1 MATAPDAPLKQGK
14 PVSTVVQMH
23 AKWLYLE
30 PRTRERHYWDEMEGL
45 DLLNCLITPIF
56 FASTLS
62 RWPRSFLASV
72 YCCVLAL
79 KGYQMALLLLPGA
92 RHIKAHSRA
101 RYWIILAERVLRQ
114 FVATPVLGRGPRFVQ
129 WMRDAAAAD
138 PGPITAFKLAMLVSG
153 ITHAFWNAF
162 CLPLDIMSQVF
173 INVVFF
179 CLHFPP
185 TVTQVAY
192 PIGML
197 VRHKPRLVWLQ
208 WGIEQLACVAVLPL
222 QLLLALVGDAASLL
236 TDGTSALT
244 MWHQPPLQQQQ
255 AGMQQQDRDSWAQV
269 GRPPGRAPDL
279 DTPAGRLVLALSMGL
294 MLFVVL
300 YVPLLF
306 AWRLERHLKAR
317 YMLTA
322 VQRHASVSS
331 SSSSSTA
338 GATSSGP
345 TSPSSAGPG
354 SCSSSKAVQ
363 HPASSSSSTA
373 EFISPGPSFPLFPT
387 VKGVLAR
394 HLGAAAGVCFLL
406 GELFVWACTVSP
418 AVAGVLWEQIPG
430 QPT

>member
-1 MATAPDAPLKQGK
+1 
-14 PVSTVVQMH
+14 
-23 AKWLYLE
+23 
-30 PRTRERHYWDEMEGL
+30 
-45 DLLNCLITPIF
+45 
-56 FASTLS
+56 
-62 RWPRSFLASV
+62 
-72 YCCVLAL
+72 
-79 KGYQMALLLLPGA
+79 
-92 RHIKAHSRA
+92 
-101 RYWIILAERVLRQ
+101 
-114 FVATPVLGRGPRFVQ
+114 
-129 WMRDAAAAD
+129 
-138 PGPITAFKLAMLVSG
+138 
-153 ITHAFWNAF
+153 
-162 CLPLDIMSQVF
+162 
-173 INVVFF
+173 
-179 CLHFPP
+179 
-185 TVTQVAY
+185 
-192 PIGML
+192 ML

-208 WGIEQLACVAVLPL
+208 WGLEQLACVAVLPL

-244 MWHQPPLQQQQ
+244 MWQQPPLLQQQQ
-255 AGMQQQDRDSWAQV
+255 VCVQQQDGDSWAQV

-322 VQRHASVSS
+322 VQRHGSV

-338 GATSSGP
+338 GATSSSGP
-345 TSPSSAGPG
+345 ASPSSSGPG
-354 SCSSSKAVQ
+354 SSNSKALQ
-363 HPASSSSSTA
+363 HPATASSSSSSSA
-373 EFISPGPSFPLFPT
+373 VEFVSPGPSFPLFPT

-430 QPT
+430 QPA